1 MTRTRMTLIP
11 VLVALAAVAA
21 GCFSI
26 IKDDSAEQVDVLN
39 PVRVSTTVCPFGGLD
54 DLPLRSAGAR
64 RLVRAIEDAGEDCAT
79 HDELYDIVFGG
90 GFEEAV
96 LLTIPR
102 QLMLAYR
109 VPEGSEPPS
118 VIGAHAD
125 VLRMEDIFD
134 LSAARV
140 GENRITAPRLHDEYD
155 ELPAPV
161 EQHVTFRRADE
172 LAGSMPEYYDE
183 YYDLDGPL
191 VGDGEKLVTY
201 VSEVVPGLIVD
212 EFDVRADFGLPWNE
226 DGTPFSSP
234 FQHETFL
241 GMRIAFDEDLIPV
254 YVRNR
259 ARAVVRAED
268 DWPLDPSRPVVCGL
282 DGPLSDLTLCPVPQL
297 AVDHD
302 INEVLGSTDTTTRD
316 LRIAGGG
323 PVTVEQGQTA
333 SVPFTIRTA
342 GPAGDEVALG
352 ADVSIQDGVATPQDA
367 TWPFLATGEHQ
378 QLVDV
383 QVPHY
388 TEPGEYVVR
397 LVASAGTQSRDG
409 IATLIVTPRP
419 VQEVEQQVS
428 PPPVV
433 RTPDNLY
440 FRKGR
445 VRFGYICG
453 VSAEACAK
461 SVAELWVDPS
471 AFGARANAA
480 QSTEAGGLVKIA
492 TRKFSAKADQRV
504 VRAFRLGRRARAA
517 LLGGRS
523 LSGRLIIRSG
533 ADSAAPAVQTR
544 GVIVRIRRPQ

>member
-1 MTRTRMTLIP
+1 MTRRRITLIP
-11 VLVALAAVAA
+11 VLVALAALAA

-39 PVRVSTTVCPFGGLD
+39 PVRVSTAVCPADLFGGVFD
-54 DLPLRSAGAR
+54 RSTTAR
-64 RLVRAIEDAGEDCAT
+64 RLARAVEESDECAS
-79 HDELYDIVFGG
+79 HDELYEIVFSAYEG
-90 GFEEAV
+90 V

-102 QLMLAYR
+102 QLTLAYR

-118 VIGAHAD
+118 VVGATVD
-125 VLRMEDIFD
+125 VLRMQDIFD
-134 LSAARV
+134 VPRTRIS
-140 GENRITAPRLHDEYD
+140 GDRITAPRLHDHYD

-161 EQHVTFRRADE
+161 EQHLTFRRADE
-172 LAGSMPEYYDE
+172 LGESMPQYYDE
-183 YYDLDGPL
+183 VYGAEEPL

-212 EFDVRADFGLPWNE
+212 EFDIEADFGLPWNE
-226 DGTPFSSP
+226 DGTPFAGP
-234 FQHETFL
+234 FEHETFL
-241 GMRIAFDEDLIPV
+241 GMRIAFDEDFMPTYL
-254 YVRNR
+254 RDR
-259 ARAVVRAED
+259 ARTAVRAD
-268 DWPLDPSRPVVCGL
+268 SDWPFDPSRPVRCGTDSVL
-282 DGPLSDLTLCPVPQL
+282 DDLTLCPAPHWPGDL
-297 AVDHD
+297 EID
-302 INEVLGSTDTTTRD
+302 EVLESTDTATRD
-316 LRIAGGG
+316 LRIAGGA

-333 SVPFTIRTA
+333 TVPFTITTHGA
-342 GPAGDEVALG
+342 AGDEVDLG
-352 ADVSIQDGVATPQDA
+352 ADVSIQDGVATPRDA
-367 TWPFLATGEHQ
+367 KWAFQATGDHDQ
-378 QLVDV
+378 PVTV

-419 VQEVEQQVS
+419 VQQIEQQVA

-453 VSAEACAK
+453 VSPDACAN

-480 QSTEAGGLVKIA
+480 QSSEAGGLVKIA
-492 TRKFSAKADQRV
+492 TRKFSAKSNQRV
-504 VRAFRLGRRARAA
+504 VRAFRLGKRARAA
-517 LLGGRS
+517 LLSGRN
-523 LSGRLIIRSG
+523 LAGRLIIRSG